1 MKINEVL
8 IYVILV
14 KIYFVNLNRN
24 INGRMFYYF
33 IFRGSFLY
41 NLVCFEFRCNVIVIF
56 FFRDMFVFSGKVNI
70 IWIYVIG
77 CIY

>member
-8 IYVILV
+8 IYVILL

-41 NLVCFEFRCNVIVIF
+41 NLVCFEFRCNVIVMF
-56 FFRDMFVFSGKVNI
+56 FLEICLCLVEKLMLFERM
-70 IWIYVIG
+70 
-77 CIY
+77 